1 MVLCINSYSFV
12 IWAGK
17 SSTKRNIHS
26 KLYFYTSR
34 EFLNSKHQRFDS
46 QPHYGHKDLEIREK
60 TSQRLCHSVCHL
72 QEILG
77 SRIRLKTI
85 MELSPQSGRGG
96 IRTACYSCISDA
108 GLVTITAKL
117 ASVSLQLSLQLRCRS
132 INRNVSLL

>member
-1 MVLCINSYSFV
+1 MCCLQLVGLEVFLCVNSYSFV

-46 QPHYGHKDLEIREK
+46 QPHYGHKDQEIREK
-60 TSQRLCHSVCHL
+60 TSQRLCHSFCHL

-85 MELSPQSGRGG
+85 MELSP
-96 IRTACYSCISDA
+96 
-108 GLVTITAKL
+108 AKW
-117 ASVSLQLSLQLRCRS
+117 QRWDKD
-132 INRNVSLL
+132 SLLFLHL